1 MVRRDQSGEDKK
13 GNKKKKKKGPQCYK
27 CKGWGHKKAECPKM
41 KKGGRTASVMIAK
54 K

>member
-1 MVRRDQSGEDKK
+1 M
-13 GNKKKKKKGPQCYK
+13 GPQCYK
-27 CKGWGHKKAECPKM
+27 WKGWGHKKAECPKM